1 LAVFYSLDRR
11 HFLGALA
18 GAAGA
23 SLCRADAAPLA
34 AVKLTDNFIQITGAG
49 SNVLAVIGADEVL
62 MVDGGLKEHSADLL
76 KLVAEQS
83 GGRPVKTLF
92 NTHWH
97 PEHTGS
103 NEALGKAGAKIIASE
118 NTKLWLGTEID
129 VGWQKKT
136 YEPSPKAALPNQT
149 FYNSGKMT
157 FGKEQVEYALM
168 PQAHTDGDIYV
179 FFPGSNI
186 LVAGDVVSV
195 GSYPILD
202 YTTGGWIGGMVN
214 SQRTLLQLINMDT
227 RIIPGT
233 GPVQTKADLQALN
246 EMCNTLRDR
255 LVKLM
260 KQGMGPKEMIAAKP
274 TKEFDEKW
282 GDPELFIANAYRG
295 LWGHV
300 RELGG
305 IV

>member
-1 LAVFYSLDRR
+1 VFPDPDRR
-11 HFLGALA
+11 RFLGTLI

-23 SLCRADAAPLA
+23 SLCRAQSPPLA
-34 AVKLTDNFIQITGAG
+34 ATKLADSVIQITGAG
-49 SNVLAVIGADEVL
+49 SNVLALMGADGVL
-62 MVDGGLKEHSADLL
+62 MVDGGTPEHSAELL
-76 KLVAEQS
+76 KLVTSQA
-83 GGRPVKTLF
+83 GGKPVKVLF

-97 PEHTGS
+97 PSHTGS
-103 NEALGKAGAKIIASE
+103 NEALGRAGAKIVAHAY
-118 NTKLWLGTEID
+118 TKQWLGTEID
-129 VGWQKKT
+129 WGQWQKPT
-136 YEPSPKAALPNQT
+136 WEPLPAVALPNET
-149 FYNSGKMT
+149 FYTSGKMS
-157 FGKEQVEYALM
+157 FGGQSIEYAHL

-179 FFPGSNI
+179 FFRDSNI
-186 LVAGDVVSV
+186 LMAGDVVSV
-195 GSYPILD
+195 GSYPVLD

-214 SQRTLLQLINMDT
+214 AQKTLLQVVNADT
-227 RIIPGT
+227 RIIPGS

-246 EMCNTLRDR
+246 DMCNTLRDR

-260 KQGMGPKEMIAAKP
+260 KMGMGPKEMIAAKP
-274 TKEFDEKW
+274 TKEYDEKW

>member
-1 LAVFYSLDRR
+1 M
-11 HFLGALA
+11 

-23 SLCRADAAPLA
+23 SLCRADAPPLA
-34 AVKLTDNFIQITGAG
+34 SAKLTDAFIHITGAG
-49 SNVLAVIGADEVL
+49 SNVLAVIGADGVL
-62 MVDGGLKEHSADLL
+62 MVDGGLRERSAELL

-83 GGRPVKTLF
+83 GGRPVQILF

-97 PEHTGS
+97 VDHTGS
-103 NEALGKAGAKIIASE
+103 NEALGKSGAKIVASE

-136 YEPSPKAALPNQT
+136 YEPSPKVALPNQT
-149 FYNSGKMT
+149 FYTSGKAT
-157 FGKEQVEYALM
+157 FGKEQVEYAVM
-168 PQAHTDGDIYV
+168 PQAHTDGDIYI

-202 YTTGGWIGGMVN
+202 YSTGGWIGGMVN
-214 SQRTLLQLINMDT
+214 GQKTLLQLANADT
-227 RIIPGT
+227 RIIPGS

-246 EMCNTLRDR
+246 DMCNTLRDR

-274 TKEFDEKW
+274 TKEYDEKW

>member
-1 LAVFYSLDRR
+1 VFSNLNRR

-23 SLCRADAAPLA
+23 SLCRAESTPLA
-34 AVKLTDNFIQITGAG
+34 ATKLTDNFIQITGAG
-49 SNVLAVIGADEVL
+49 SNVLAVIGADGVL
-62 MVDGGLKEHSADLL
+62 MVDGGLKERSEELL
-76 KLVAEQS
+76 KFVSQQT
-83 GGRPVKTLF
+83 GGRPVHTLF

-103 NEALGKAGAKIIASE
+103 NEALGKAGATIIASE
-118 NTKLWLGTEID
+118 YTKQWLGTEID
-129 VGWQKKT
+129 FGWQKKI
-136 YEPSPKAALPNQT
+136 YEPSPKTALPNQT
-149 FYNSGKMT
+149 FYTSGKMT
-157 FGKEQVEYALM
+157 FGKEQIEYALM
-168 PQAHTDGDIYV
+168 PQAHTDGDIYI
-179 FFPGSNI
+179 FFPGPNI

-195 GSYPILD
+195 GSYPVLD

-214 SQRTLLQLINMDT
+214 AQKTLLRLGNMDT

-246 EMCNTLRDR
+246 DMCNTMRGRILD
-255 LVKLM
+255 LM
-260 KQGMGPKEMIAAKP
+260 KKGMGPKEMIAAKP
-274 TKEFDEKW
+274 TKEYDEKW

>member
-1 LAVFYSLDRR
+1 VSPDLNRR
-11 HFLGALA
+11 HFLGTLA
-18 GAAGA
+18 GVAGA
-23 SLCRADAAPLA
+23 SLCRAQSLPLA
-34 AVKLTDNFIQITGAG
+34 ATKLTDSFIQITGAG
-49 SNVLAVIGADEVL
+49 SNVLAAIGADGVL
-62 MVDGGLKEHSADLL
+62 LIDGGLKERSAELL

-83 GGRPVKTLF
+83 GGRPVQTLF

-103 NEALGKAGAKIIASE
+103 NEALGKAGAKIVASE

-149 FYNSGKMT
+149 FYTSGKMT

-168 PQAHTDGDIYV
+168 PQAHTDGDIYI
-179 FFPGSNI
+179 FFPDPNI

-195 GSYPILD
+195 GSYPVLD

-214 SQRTLLQLINMDT
+214 AQKTLLQLANADT
-227 RIIPGT
+227 RILPGT
-233 GPVQTKADLQALN
+233 GPVQTRADVQALN
-246 EMCNTLRDR
+246 EMCNTLRGRFTD
-255 LVKLM
+255 LM
-260 KQGMGPKEMIAAKP
+260 KKGMGPKEMIAAKP
-274 TKEFDEKW
+274 TKEYDEKW
-282 GDPELFIANAYRG
+282 GNPELFIANAYRG